1 MKSILKL
8 VLASVFILSSCS
20 SDDDGATTPLPNPDA
35 STPQETATGDFF
47 PLTSGNEW
55 NYDVENRDNND
66 AANNTNS
73 TDALKVESQNGN
85 AYTLS
90 VNNNTVANGTLN
102 TFLVSGELTA
112 TDTQLSNSGSFV
124 FPLGGANDIVID
136 FVDAKFYDTTANI
149 EQEIYSK
156 TGTITQTI
164 QNIPLNINYSL
175 KSTQLDNLASYSSNG
190 VTYTNVTS
198 ARLDLRMEVSTTITI
213 VVPTTLAI
221 IDDQNVLS
229 ITAYYADGIG
239 LVYAESDSGFSMN
252 AQTIALLQQAGIDL
266 GGIPTNVSITNT
278 QTLDTYIVN

>member
-8 VLASVFILSSCS
+8 LFATVFIFSSCS
-20 SDDDGATTPLPNPDA
+20 SDDDNSTTPEPNDP
-35 STPQETATGDFF
+35 STSQQTATGDFF
-47 PLTSGNEW
+47 PLSSGNEW

-66 AANNTNS
+66 ANNNTNS

-90 VNNNTVANGTLN
+90 VNNNTTANGTLN

-112 TDTQLSNSGSFV
+112 TDTQLTNTGSFV

-136 FVDAKFYDTTANI
+136 FVDAKFYDTTASI
-149 EQEIYSK
+149 EQEIYTK
-156 TGTITQTI
+156 TGTISQTV

-175 KSTQLDNLASYSSNG
+175 KTTQLENLATYSSNG
-190 VTYTNVTS
+190 VTYSNVTS
-198 ARLDLRMEVSTTITI
+198 ARLDLRMAVSTTITV

-221 IDDQNVLS
+221 IDEQNVLS
-229 ITAYYADGIG
+229 IDAYYADGIG
-239 LVYAESDSGFSMN
+239 LVYAEADSGFTMN
-252 AQTIALLQQAGIDL
+252 AQTVALLQQAGIDL

-278 QTLDTYIVN
+278 QTIDTYTVN